1 MNTGNARP
9 GVTEELRLPA
19 RARALWAETREITR
33 RAIGELT
40 GDEGAYAIGGGTIL
54 AARWEHRE
62 STDIDI
68 TVAEEAEPSILMG
81 AESSEFRRGVAALG
95 GRLATRADGKLL
107 AAVWPVQKLDI
118 WATTPK
124 PGTGAGPAVVD
135 GKPETVLS
143 TTQILRGKLERG
155 EDCLVRDVF
164 DVVTAARQDRKSL
177 IAAVNAAGREWAM
190 AVAGIWRAAAREVG
204 RRAETLATTA
214 PVAKPGTLGIDGA
227 AGIERAVFTK
237 LEIGAETNRIVVRGT
252 TGFGSEAPI
261 VLAGDGKEA
270 FESLGLNGYL
280 RRRRPNGETIRKRAR
295 ETGGRV
301 ETYTPIYV
309 EREGRTTHWLDGE

>member
-1 MNTGNARP
+1 MA
-9 GVTEELRLPA
+9 EELRLPA
-19 RARALWAETREITR
+19 RAGALWAETREITR

-40 GDEGAYAIGGGTIL
+40 GDEEAYAIGGGTIL

-68 TVAEEAEPSILMG
+68 TVAEEAEPSILAG
-81 AESSEFRRGVAALG
+81 AESSEFRRGIAALG
-95 GRLATRADGKLL
+95 GGLAARADASKLL
-107 AAVWPVQKLDI
+107 TAVWPLQKLDI

-135 GKPETVLS
+135 GRPETVLS
-143 TTQILRGKLERG
+143 TTQVLRGKLERG

-190 AVAGIWRAAAREVG
+190 AVAGIWRAATREIG
-204 RRAETLATTA
+204 RRAETLETA
-214 PVAKPGTLGIDGA
+214 EPVAKPGTLGIDGA
-227 AGIERAVFTK
+227 AGIERAVFK
-237 LEIGAETNRIVVRGT
+237 ELEIGAETNRIVVRGT
-252 TGFGSEAPI
+252 TGFGSEDPI
-261 VLAGDGKEA
+261 VLAGDGTEA

-295 ETGGRV
+295 ETCGRV
-301 ETYTPIYV
+301 ETYTPVYV
-309 EREGRTTHWLDGE
+309 ERDGRMAQWLSAG